1 MGGYGGDL
9 VTVCWRIGRK
19 LGDPFDLN
27 IEHFRFRDLHP
38 NIFMGTASDRYSGWI
53 GQIYSRE
60 RYADKIVTRSKRVG
74 GKTFAEEV
82 LPVASVEEY
91 FRHFRVLELDFTFY
105 RPLLDKDGKATQN
118 LHVLRTY
125 TQHLNK
131 TDRLILKVPQAVFA
145 KSVWL
150 KGRHIENEEYLNPDV
165 FTRQFYEPALGLL
178 AAWLDGLIFEQE
190 YQRKQ
195 DRPSPK
201 KLAGELDTFFSA
213 IPTDTRYHIELR
225 TEALLTNPV
234 FEILEKHGVGQVLS
248 HWTWLPSLN
257 RQFSLSGGKF
267 LNAGKRSI
275 IRLMTPRGM
284 RYQDA
289 YARAH
294 PFNAMVDGMLNPKM
308 VDETVGIMRTA
319 IAGDTQ
325 INVIINNRSGGNA
338 PIIAQKIAKEFLA
351 GH

>member
-1 MGGYGGDL
+1 
-9 VTVCWRIGRK
+9 
-19 LGDPFDLN
+19 
-27 IEHFRFRDLHP
+27 
-38 NIFMGTASDRYSGWI
+38 MGTASDRYAGWI
-53 GQIYSRE
+53 GQIYSGE
-60 RYADKIVTRSKRVG
+60 RYANKIGKRSKRVG
-74 GKTFAEEV
+74 GKTFVEEV

-105 RPLLDKDGKATQN
+105 RPLLDRDGKATQN
-118 LHVLRTY
+118 LHVLGTY
-125 TQHLNK
+125 TQYLNK

-145 KSVWL
+145 KSVWR
-150 KGRHIENEEYLNPDV
+150 KGSHVENEEYLNPDV

-201 KLAGELDTFFSA
+201 KLAGELDTFFNT
-213 IPTDTRYHIELR
+213 IPKDTRYHIELR
-225 TEALLTNPV
+225 TEALLTDPV
-234 FEILEKHGVGQVLS
+234 FEIFEKHGVGQVLS

-267 LNAGKRSI
+267 LNAGKRSV

-308 VDETVGIMRTA
+308 VDETVDIIRTA

-325 INVIINNRSGGNA
+325 INIIINNRSGGNA
-338 PIIAQKIAKEFLA
+338 PIIAQKIATEFLA

>member
-1 MGGYGGDL
+1 MPDQAGL
-9 VTVCWRIGRK
+9 HIK
-19 LGDPFDLN
+19 
-27 IEHFRFRDLHP
+27 HFRFRDLHP
-38 NIFMGTASDRYSGWI
+38 DVFMGTASDRYAGWI

-60 RYADKIVTRSKRVG
+60 RYANQIGRRSKRVG
-74 GKTFAEEV
+74 GRTFVEEV

-91 FRHFRVLELDFTFY
+91 FRHFRILELDFTFY

-125 TQHLNK
+125 TQYLNK
-131 TDRLILKVPQAVFA
+131 TDRLILKVPQAIFA
-145 KSVWL
+145 KRLWR
-150 KGRHIENEEYLNPDV
+150 KGRYIENEEYLNPDV

-201 KLAGELDTFFSA
+201 EFAEELDTFLSA
-213 IPTDTRYHIELR
+213 IPKDTRYHVELR
-225 TEALLTNPV
+225 TETLLTDLI
-234 FEILEKHGVGQVLS
+234 FEVLEKHGVGQVLS
-248 HWTWLPSLN
+248 HWTWLPSLS
-257 RQFSLSGGKF
+257 RQFSLSGRKF
-267 LNAGKRSI
+267 LNAGKRSV

-294 PFNAMVDGMLNPKM
+294 PFSAMVDGMLNPQM
-308 VDETVGIMRTA
+308 VDETADIMGAA
-319 IAGDTQ
+319 IADDTQ

-351 GH
+351 DH

>member
-1 MGGYGGDL
+1 MPDQ
-9 VTVCWRIGRK
+9 IGLHIK
-19 LGDPFDLN
+19 
-27 IEHFRFRDLHP
+27 HFRFRDLHP
-38 NIFMGTASDRYSGWI
+38 NVFMGTASDRYAGWI
-53 GQIYSRE
+53 GQIYSGE
-60 RYADKIVTRSKRVG
+60 RYANKIGRRSKRVG
-74 GKTFAEEV
+74 GKTFVEEV

-91 FRHFRVLELDFTFY
+91 FRHFRILELDFTFY

-125 TQHLNK
+125 TQYLNK
-131 TDRLILKVPQAVFA
+131 TDRLILKVPQAIFA
-145 KSVWL
+145 KRLWR

-201 KLAGELDTFFSA
+201 EFAGELDTFLSA
-213 IPTDTRYHIELR
+213 IPKDTRYHVELR
-225 TEALLTNPV
+225 TETLLTDPV
-234 FEILEKHGVGQVLS
+234 FEVLEKHGVGQVLS
-248 HWTWLPSLN
+248 HWTWLPSLS
-257 RQFSLSGGKF
+257 RQFSLSGRKF
-267 LNAGKRSI
+267 LNAGKRSV

-294 PFNAMVDGMLNPKM
+294 PFSAMVDGMLNPQM
-308 VDETVGIMRTA
+308 VDETSDIMRVA
-319 IAGDTQ
+319 IADDTQ
-325 INVIINNRSGGNA
+325 INVIINNRAGGNA
-338 PIIAQKIAKEFLA
+338 PIIAQKVAKEFLA
-351 GH
+351 DH